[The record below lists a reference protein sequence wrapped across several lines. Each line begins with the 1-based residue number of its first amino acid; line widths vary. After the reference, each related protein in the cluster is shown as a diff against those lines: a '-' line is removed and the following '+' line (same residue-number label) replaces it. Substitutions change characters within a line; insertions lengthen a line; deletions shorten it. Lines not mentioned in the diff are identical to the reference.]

1 MRAMPAAYSSPPKG
15 PEGVDKWLA
24 SLPDRSFMLSDKLAV
39 PAAGGG

>member
-1 MRAMPAAYSSPPKG
+1 MRAMPAASSSPPKG

-24 SLPDRSFMLSDKLAV
+24 SLPDLSFMLSDKLAV